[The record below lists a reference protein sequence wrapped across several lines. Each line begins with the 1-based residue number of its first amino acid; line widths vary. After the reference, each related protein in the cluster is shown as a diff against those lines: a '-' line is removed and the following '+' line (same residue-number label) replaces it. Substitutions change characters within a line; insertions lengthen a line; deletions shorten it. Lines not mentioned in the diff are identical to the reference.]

1 MTKMEQLQQVWE
13 AKDLDGVL
21 SMFTDDYEMRTL
33 HTNQTLKGQEALDHL
48 KEMVLDEGTVSSD
61 FRVIYENDDCAVTY
75 ERMTGELNGQVSI
88 VQLWRGNKIYY
99 HEISLIEDPK

>member
-1 MTKMEQLQQVWE
+1 MAKMEKLQEVWD

-21 SMFTDDYEMRTL
+21 GMVTDDYEMRIL
-33 HTNQTLKGQEALDHL
+33 HTNQTLKGQEARDYL

-61 FRVIYENDDCAVTY
+61 FRIIYENDDCAMTY
-75 ERMTGELNGQVSI
+75 ERMTGELNEQVSI
-88 VQLWRGNKIYY
+88 VQLWRGSKVYY

>member
-1 MTKMEQLQQVWE
+1 MAKMEQLQEVWE

-21 SMFTDDYEMRTL
+21 SFFTDDYEMRIL
-33 HTNQTLKGQEALDHL
+33 HTNQTMKGQEARDYL

-75 ERMTGELNGQVSI
+75 ERMIGELSGQVSI
-88 VQLWRGNKIYY
+88 VQLWRESKICYM
-99 HEISLIEDPK
+99 EVSVIENPK

>member
-1 MTKMEQLQQVWE
+1 MTKMEQLQEVWE

-21 SMFTDDYEMRTL
+21 SMFTDDYEFRML
-33 HTNQTLKGQEALDHL
+33 HTNQTLKGQEALDYL

-75 ERMTGELNGQVSI
+75 ERMTGELSGQVSI

-99 HEISLIEDPK
+99 HEISVIEDPK